1 MRATAESLLMSD
13 IGDSPYCGTDYDSI
27 FARRKEAV
35 AVRTMPTDGSEKFLH
50 PTAGLKRQLVAALDL
65 VHRAVEL
72 VSLSEERAEETE
84 LQAQEFEE
92 LMQRTFQELQAN
104 KARCEQLEARV
115 SEWDARAREADKRA
129 LLAEEQAARAQARA
143 AAAETHAA
151 EAEAR
156 AQESER
162 WRARVH
168 DVLHELVAPLAA
180 APHVNS
186 RMRLGASSEGT
197 H

>member
-1 MRATAESLLMSD
+1 MSD

-27 FARRKEAV
+27 FARLEKMV
-35 AVRTMPTDGSEKFLH
+35 AFRTMPTDGSEKCFH
-50 PTAGLKRQLVAALDL
+50 PNAGLKRQLVAALEL
-65 VHRAVEL
+65 MHRAVE
-72 VSLSEERAEETE
+72 VVRLSEEHAEETE
-84 LQAQEFEE
+84 LQAQEFEQ
-92 LMQRTFQELQAN
+92 LMQRTFQELEAN
-104 KARCEQLEARV
+104 KAHCEQVEARL
-115 SEWDARAREADKRA
+115 SEAEARAREADNRA

-156 AQESER
+156 AKHSER

-168 DVLHELVAPLAA
+168 DVLQELLTPFAA

-186 RMRLGASSEGT
+186 RTRLGASSEGT